1 VFHVELHS
9 YLTTEKPFYY
19 EDFGLAA
26 LRKIH
31 NPFAVM
37 HRYLPSALIIGLLI
51 LFRVVSGMLPET
63 QPNFQPL
70 AALFFCG
77 ALVAPGWRG
86 FAIPFGIWAITYPF
100 AIGPVTEMSIFLT
113 TLSALTATYF
123 IGKAL
128 SSRGI
133 IALLF
138 GSFVSAIA
146 FHLITNGIA
155 WLGDP
160 MYAKTFEGFW
170 QSVWTGPAGSKIPSW
185 LFLRNFAAAN
195 LLFTGLFICVRLGVP
210 KLSLPSHELILDK

>member
-1 VFHVELHS
+1 VELCCHFV
-9 YLTTEKPFYY
+9 TEKPFHY

-31 NPFAVM
+31 NPLAVM
-37 HRYLPSALIIGLLI
+37 HRYLPSALLIGLLI
-51 LFRVVSGMLPET
+51 IFRVVSGMMPET

-70 AALFFCG
+70 VALFFCG
-77 ALVAPGWRG
+77 ALVSPGWRG

-100 AIGPVTEMSIFLT
+100 AVGPVTEVSIFLT
-113 TLSALTATYF
+113 TLLALTATYF

-133 IALLF
+133 AALLL
-138 GSFVSAIA
+138 GSLVSAVA

-160 MYAKTFEGFW
+160 MYAKTLEGLW
-170 QSVWTGPAGSKIPSW
+170 QSVWTGPAGSTIPSW

-195 LLFTGLFICVRLGVP
+195 ILFTGLFVFARVGVP
-210 KLSLPSHELILDK
+210 KFSQPSRELLLDK